1 MLKVK
6 NLSKRY
12 GEQQIFCDLNLEIKT
27 GEILAVVGESGC
39 GKTTLLKILS
49 GLDKEYEGSIYL
61 SGREI
66 RNLEPNKRNMALVF
80 QQPVLWNH
88 MTVEENILFSIRKRN
103 RNADLKQ
110 IQHICRRLEINDL
123 MKRYPE
129 EISGGQ
135 AKRVSLARALASKKE
150 IMLLDE
156 PLSNLDGDTKEKVLV
171 FLEEEYLGHLTIIY
185 VSHDSLE
192 VKRLTENVMQL
203 DSGIWAQNLKG

>member
-1 MLKVK
+1 MLKVE

-12 GEQQIFCDLNLEIKT
+12 GEQQIFCGLNLEIKAGGT
-27 GEILAVVGESGC
+27 LAVVGESGC
-39 GKTTLLKILS
+39 GKTTLLRILS
-49 GLDKEYEGSIYL
+49 GLDNEYEGSMYL
-61 SGREI
+61 YGMEI
-66 RNLEPNKRNMALVF
+66 RDLEPNKRNMALVF

-88 MTVEENILFSIRKRN
+88 MTVEENILFSIRKRDW
-103 RNADLKQ
+103 NANLKR
-110 IQHICRRLEINDL
+110 IQHICQRLEIDEL

-156 PLSNLDGDTKEKVLV
+156 PLSNLDSDTKEKVLV

-192 VKRLTENVMQL
+192 VNRLTENVIQL
-203 DSGIWAQNLKG
+203 DSGIYS